1 VQVYAAGALGY
12 EILTGQPPD
21 PRKGPGPELTGP
33 AADVVRIAMARDRRE
48 RFGDLHQLRE
58 AVDALQQPADP
69 DAERHAFV
77 ALVARGDK
85 AGPAP
90 DLGRAALTKLIEHVG
105 QLGRQME
112 AVRSGLADGQRDQRD
127 LLARVAVLESRG
139 ESAAAPAPA
148 PARKSSGAGLA
159 VLAGMLGAALAVVLL
174 GVLVVKMPRLGGR
187 LWRTAVGAPGLASLG
202 GAPAS
207 IAGPS
212 PVANA
217 SPAQPAPVVSH
228 ADPQPVA
235 VATVVPTPTQ
245 AAPPSSA
252 PATTTSVPDAR
263 PVNAAP
269 EKPAPAP
276 PKPSQAEMAR
286 AVAEAQ
292 VRRGDQE
299 LERGRYD
306 VAAEEFQ
313 LALANDPSLAV
324 AWRGLGIAH
333 LMRHNEESARKAY
346 VKYLQLAPSA
356 PDARDIRKA
365 IAELTARAKIGAGT
379 EK

>member
-1 VQVYAAGALGY
+1 MSEGTSFREHV
-12 EILTGQPPD
+12 T
-21 PRKGPGPELTGP
+21 RHPE
-33 AADVVRIAMARDRRE
+33 VVE

-58 AVDALQQPADP
+58 AVEALQQPADP
-69 DAERHAFV
+69 EAERHAFA

-112 AVRSGLADGQRDQRD
+112 AVRSGLADVQRDQRD

-139 ESAAAPAPA
+139 ESAAAPAK
-148 PARKSSGAGLA
+148 KSSGAGLA
-159 VLAGMLGAALAVVLL
+159 VLSGMLGAALAVALL
-174 GVLVVKMPRLGGR
+174 GVVVVKMPRLGGR
-187 LWRTAVGAPGLASLG
+187 LWRTAVGAPSLASVG

-207 IAGPS
+207 GPS
-212 PVANA
+212 TTPNA
-217 SPAQPAPVVSH
+217 SPAQAAPAVSH
-228 ADPQPVA
+228 PDPQPVA
-235 VATVVPTPTQ
+235 AQ
-245 AAPPSSA
+245 AAPPSTAS
-252 PATTTSVPDAR
+252 ATTTSAPDAG

-276 PKPSQAEMAR
+276 PKPSQAEMAL

-306 VAAEEFQ
+306 AAAEEFQ
-313 LALANDPSLAV
+313 LALANDPSLAA

-346 VKYLQLAPSA
+346 VKYLQLAPNAS
-356 PDARDIRKA
+356 DASDIRKA
-365 IAELTARAKIGAGT
+365 IAELNARAKIGAGA